1 MPVSARPTAL
11 MVPDRRLAL
20 RVLHALV
27 VCLVLFSASR
37 VMAVEYDPARSG
49 VLVRMGD
56 QSSEYTLM
64 SFFSLAGRFWD
75 IHVTRDGEAVPFT
88 LKVGDTVLA
97 RQAANHRYKVAP
109 AIGHVDLTLLADGA
123 RPVTLRV
130 FTLRPATE
138 TVKGVLN
145 GYRIGEYPK
154 ERYRNQAIYDPP
166 VGFVEVTE
174 RNVNL
179 AVSPHYRLGQ
189 FVSKQSGGY
198 PKYLVLQTQLLRK
211 LEYLT
216 ELMNEKGYR
225 TNGFHI
231 MSGYRTPFYNKQIK
245 NKLYSRHQWGGAA
258 DIFIDDSPRDNYMDD
273 INRDG
278 KRDVEDVK
286 VMAALIEEKFDK
298 ADYRQYIGGL
308 GIYKKNA
315 VRGPFIHVDVRGSK
329 ARW

>member
-1 MPVSARPTAL
+1 M
-11 MVPDRRLAL
+11 
-20 RVLHALV
+20 
-27 VCLVLFSASR
+27 
-37 VMAVEYDPARSG
+37 
-49 VLVRMGD
+49 
-56 QSSEYTLM
+56 
-64 SFFSLAGRFWD
+64 
-75 IHVTRDGEAVPFT
+75 IHRW
-88 LKVGDTVLA
+88 
-97 RQAANHRYKVAP
+97 
-109 AIGHVDLTLLADGA
+109 
-123 RPVTLRV
+123 
-130 FTLRPATE
+130 
-138 TVKGVLN
+138 
-145 GYRIGEYPK
+145 
-154 ERYRNQAIYDPP
+154 
-166 VGFVEVTE
+166 
-174 RNVNL
+174 
-179 AVSPHYRLGQ
+179 VSPHYRLGQ

-286 VMAALIEEKFDK
+286 VIAALIEEKFDK